1 MTGVV
6 TGGWGFVI
14 AAYGLT
20 TIFLGGYTISVIMR
34 YRAEMARSER
44 DEKRMNEVNK

>member
-1 MTGVV
+1 MNGVI

-20 TIFLGGYTISVIMR
+20 TIFLAVYTISVIMK

-44 DEKRMNEVNK
+44 DEKRMNEVSK